1 MATDE
6 QLINALSD
14 AAEERG
20 LKLKY
25 YELFTILEN
34 LKASG
39 QTTRAAARRAIED
52 RAPSTAA
59 PAERAARTKVPRE
72 RSPRETAPAPTPV
85 ERESVEPDLLGEFLA
100 GARRKE
106 LSGVEGMSTRELFS
120 ALRGMQRQD
129 VAGTRLAGLA
139 NTIRAAFTKDRTVS
153 KYERKEPEA
162 PEMTAKDKLKLGDIE
177 RALKD
182 LAANKQKI
190 IEGDLDAA
198 ETLRKVMKDLVAAS
212 ENALQTRATTGG
224 RRAAAQLK
232 VQEGRLTQ
240 ANKAVDEFGFGE
252 LTDPDTKRYQGKTDA
267 ERVEIATA
275 RKYRP
280 AATAEL
286 ILTADNPEDLKTAIF
301 GRIDASSTD
310 KAGDLT
316 DNTRLK
322 EAIEAEVVLG
332 QKNRGMMY
340 VGSDSTDRIKSALQ
354 DAVLTPGT
362 VVVYA
367 PDYVD
372 GEIVDYVPLEVD
384 DKADLDFV
392 LDNAGEGARIGLAP
406 DVAQRIGANLF
417 NPDKILNSAQF
428 VLEQAM
434 KTYAVLGAEEE
445 VEELR
450 VLTDALSGLPG
461 KPIPEQMRAIAGLD
475 PIKMQEKLDKI
486 KTERADLFKEAPTT
500 PRPVTKQTLQQEIAR
515 RQMEFGR
522 ARGGVMPDNFYRQ
535 TYRRAAKEGRG
546 TVPFRQI
553 GRADEAIRQ
562 QLKKRRQEE
571 EDEAETKEILSTI
584 QVGKARP
591 DE

>member
-1 MATDE
+1 MAT
-6 QLINALSD
+6 
-14 AAEERG
+14 EE
-20 LKLKY
+20 
-25 YELFTILEN
+25 EE
-34 LKASG
+34 
-39 QTTRAAARRAIED
+39 
-52 RAPSTAA
+52 
-59 PAERAARTKVPRE
+59 
-72 RSPRETAPAPTPV
+72 
-85 ERESVEPDLLGEFLA
+85 DLLGEFLA
-100 GARRKE
+100 GARRRE

-120 ALRGMQRQD
+120 TLRGMQKQD

-162 PEMTAKDKLKLGDIE
+162 PEMTPKDKLKLGDIE

-190 IEGDLDAA
+190 IEGDLGAA

-232 VQEGRLTQ
+232 VQEGRLKQ
-240 ANKAVDEFGFGE
+240 ANKALDKFGFGE
-252 LTDPDTKRYQGKTDA
+252 LTDPGTDRYQGKDDA
-267 ERVEIATA
+267 ERVEIAVA
-275 RKYRP
+275 KKFRP
-280 AATAEL
+280 AVTAEL
-286 ILTADNPEDLKTAIF
+286 ILNADNPKDLQTAIF
-301 GRIDASSTD
+301 GRIDAASTGTAD
-310 KAGDLT
+310 DVAA
-316 DNTRLK
+316 DNDLK
-322 EAIEAEVVLG
+322 EAIKAEVKLG
-332 QKNRGMMY
+332 SNNPGMMF
-340 VGSDSTDRIKSALQ
+340 VGADSTDRIKSVLQ

-367 PDYVD
+367 PMYVK
-372 GEIVDYVPLEVD
+372 GELVDYQPLEVTSRT
-384 DKADLDFV
+384 DLDKT
-392 LDNAGEGARIGLAP
+392 LSEAGAGARIGLAP
-406 DVAQRIGANLF
+406 EVAERIGADLL

-428 VLEQAM
+428 VLAQAM

-450 VLTDALSGLPG
+450 VLTGALSGLPNAS
-461 KPIPEQMRAIAGLD
+461 IPEQMRAIAGLK
-475 PIKMQEKLDKI
+475 PGEMQEKLDSI
-486 KTERADLFKEAPTT
+486 KAERADLFKEAPTT

-584 QVGKARP
+584 QAGTPVFKP
-591 DE
+591 LP